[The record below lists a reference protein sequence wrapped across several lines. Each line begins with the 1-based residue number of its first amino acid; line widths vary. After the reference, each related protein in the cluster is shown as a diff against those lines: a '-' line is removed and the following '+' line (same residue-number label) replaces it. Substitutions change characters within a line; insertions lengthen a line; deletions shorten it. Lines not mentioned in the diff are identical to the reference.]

1 LQEERSWGLLYTDGF
16 KELGLNEIGGF
27 LGQGFFTILFAYSL
41 IRTPTLEA
49 VAGGIIVGILSATV
63 FFFDKFKDI
72 ETDLERRANS
82 LAKLVFDAEVKP
94 NWMWFFF
101 YSATVMVTFACV
113 FLGFLPGLML
123 FSVFTFPIAHLT
135 GIFLEADYDK
145 GVLLVLI
152 TIWLYPLIPAL
163 ILTF

>member
-1 LQEERSWGLLYTDGF
+1 M
-16 KELGLNEIGGF
+16 
-27 LGQGFFTILFAYSL
+27 
-41 IRTPTLEA
+41 
-49 VAGGIIVGILSATV
+49 GILSATV

-113 FLGFLPGLML
+113 FLGFLPKLML

-135 GIFLEADYDK
+135 GILLE
-145 GVLLVLI
+145 G
-152 TIWLYPLIPAL
+152 
-163 ILTF
+163 